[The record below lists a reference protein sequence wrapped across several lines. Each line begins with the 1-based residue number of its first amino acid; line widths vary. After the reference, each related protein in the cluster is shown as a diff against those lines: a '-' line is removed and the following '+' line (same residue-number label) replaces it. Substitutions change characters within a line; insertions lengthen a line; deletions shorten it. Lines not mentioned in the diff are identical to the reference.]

1 MTYFLVSPHYVADR
15 RLKKTSISTREH
27 IALVHIIQQN
37 KYTYHE
43 LRGTTFA
50 LFNILP
56 FLGLAT

>member
-27 IALVHIIQQN
+27 MALVHIIQQN

-43 LRGTTFA
+43 LRGTTFT